1 MISGG
6 EVALPKKSTAMAG
19 ATKATNTKDILH
31 SILGRAK
38 NPRDGQR
45 LDPATRISS
54 MSSWKRR
61 SLLRP
66 DGLKDS
72 DSEENSDDRRNK
84 LNKIN
89 VPLSL
94 YALITT
100 ATAIYHL

>member
-1 MISGG
+1 
-6 EVALPKKSTAMAG
+6 
-19 ATKATNTKDILH
+19 
-31 SILGRAK
+31 
-38 NPRDGQR
+38 
-45 LDPATRISS
+45 

-100 ATAIYHL
+100 ATASGVEMEEEESNVSHLELSRTELDSHANMPVVGRHA